1 MTSPRNLN
9 ASEVAAIRAREILDH
24 CGMPPTIGAEIGIRI
39 GLLSAALLRAE
50 PQLELLMVDSWAPA
64 EEQTEAYRATGDRNA
79 LRTKV
84 DAEKH
89 YRMAIAAV
97 AFAGSRA
104 RIRRMTSEA
113 AAAETLDG
121 SLDFVFID
129 ADHSYEGC
137 SADIRLW
144 APKVRPGGLLC
155 GHDYGHVRPEFN
167 GVIRAVDEA
176 FEANGWAL
184 TTGRD
189 YTWFR
194 VPI

>member
-1 MTSPRNLN
+1 MQQRKLS
-9 ASEVAAIRAREILDH
+9 ASEVAAIRAKEILDR
-24 CGMPPTIGAEIGIRI
+24 CAMPPVIGAEIGIRI

-79 LRTKV
+79 LRTRAV
-84 DAEKH
+84 AEKH
-89 YRMAIAAV
+89 YRMARAAV

-104 RIRRMTSEA
+104 RIMRMTSEA
-113 AAAETLDG
+113 AAAQTLDA

-137 SADIRLW
+137 SQDIRLW

-155 GHDYGHVRPEFN
+155 GHDYDHIRPEFH
-167 GVIRAVDEA
+167 GVNRAVDEA
-176 FEANGWAL
+176 FAANGWTL
-184 TTGRD
+184 MKGRN

-194 VPI
+194 APL